1 MQVVLDYE
9 TRSEADLKSLGAYEY
24 ARHPSTEIICA
35 GIKID
40 QKPAKLWLPKM
51 GGDKLVDTLLKAD
64 QIVVHNKIFEDVI
77 TRFVLSKYTDA
88 RFEIPHEAWRCS
100 AAKAAMHGLPRDL
113 ERASRV
119 LNLATQKDMEGNRL
133 VKKYMKPRT
142 AWKKWREALDLGEA
156 FDWEEPKKYFDD
168 PEELEKIYKY
178 CLTDVET
185 EYLLDKALTDLPPT
199 EREIWRLNQ
208 KMNLRGVAVDVT
220 TSRLILSMIE
230 SLQKNLTK
238 ELIKITGGAVDSAQ
252 KRAKFLEWL
261 QANGCNMKT
270 LTADAVK
277 AELTGQKSGA
287 VKRALEIRQALSKS
301 STKKYEMLLNRAGD
315 TGRVRDLAMY
325 HGAHTGRDS
334 GTGLQVHNLPKGKIK
349 DTDKAIDVVAMGD
362 TKLIEL
368 LYGDPFTVFSS
379 VIRGMITASQ
389 NHVMYAAD
397 FNAIECRVVNYLAG
411 ETSVLE
417 DFKSGTDLYVKM
429 AKRVGSESRQYGKTI
444 ELACLAGDTKVLT
457 PRGWVCLNKISLT
470 DKIWDGFNWV
480 NHSGLVKKGFQR
492 CINVAGV
499 KLTPDHLLWSRR
511 GWIPAREALK
521 DLGEYQRLV
530 KNLAVSPL
538 SDIGPEYAA
547 GSWVSKCNAIA
558 SGLHIWFRSTTSAME
573 NLANAMLALKNQRR
587 IGSSGMMVTLNFC
600 PMMST
605 GEGSSI
611 ALVPPSLGAIAQR
624 PNNMPHTAAEGSPF
638 IKNGEMIGDLFSRI
652 SKPLRGGI
660 NRTSKWIG
668 SITIKGMRR
677 VISALYLGRI
687 TTKINARLKRYKKK
701 MIDSENS
708 CAVYDL
714 AYCGPLNRFTV
725 LSDFGPILVH
735 NCGFGMGADKL
746 RQTSIA
752 WGVNEGRG
760 ITDEEADIAVKA
772 YRASHPNV
780 VRFWHQTERAAIR
793 AVRLGGERV
802 KLKNGLEW
810 YLEGRFLKCR
820 LPSGRSLHYFG
831 PEVRREL
838 TPWAEIRPRL
848 YHWHIDSLTKQWICS
863 PTYGGKL
870 VENIVQAV
878 ARDIMFEAALRIERH
893 GYKYLMSIHDEIV
906 AESKNGDLKEYE
918 SLLNVVPAW
927 APGLPVLAKGWSG
940 FRFKKS

>member
-1 MQVVLDYE
+1 MQVVLDFE

-35 GIKID
+35 GYKID
-40 QKPAKLWLPKM
+40 ETPAKIWLPKM
-51 GGDKLVDTLLKAD
+51 GGDKLVDVLLKAD

-77 TRFVLSKYTDA
+77 TRFVLAKYTDA

-133 VKKYMKPRT
+133 IKKYMKPRT
-142 AWKKWREALDLGEA
+142 VWKKWRVALDLGEA
-156 FDWEEPKKYFDD
+156 HDWEEPKKYFDD
-168 PEELEKIYKY
+168 PDEIEKIYKY

-185 EYLLDKALTDLPPT
+185 EYLLDKALTDLPIT

-208 KMNLRGVAVDVT
+208 NMNLRGVAVDVD
-220 TSRLILSMIE
+220 TSRLILDMIDK
-230 SLQKNLTK
+230 LQKDLTS
-238 ELIKITGGAVDSAQ
+238 ELYDITGGAVDSAQ
-252 KRAKFLEWL
+252 KRAKFLAWAAAQGHE
-261 QANGCNMKT
+261 MKT

-277 AELTGQKSGA
+277 EELKVLKKGP

-301 STKKYEMLLNRAGD
+301 STKKYEMLLKRAGSD
-315 TGRVRDLAMY
+315 GRVRDLAMY

-349 DTDKAIDVVAMGD
+349 NTDEAIEVVALGD
-362 TKLIEL
+362 IKLIEL
-368 LYGDPFTVFSS
+368 LYGDPFSVFSS
-379 VIRGMITASQ
+379 VIRGMITASH

-397 FNAIECRVVNYLAG
+397 FNAIEARVVNYLAG
-411 ETSVLE
+411 ETSVLD
-417 DFKSGTDLYVKM
+417 DFKNGTDLYVKM
-429 AKRVGSESRQYGKTI
+429 AKRVGSESRAYGKCV
-444 ELACLAGDTKVLT
+444 ELAC
-457 PRGWVCLNKISLT
+457 
-470 DKIWDGFNWV
+470 GF
-480 NHSGLVKKGFQR
+480 S
-492 CINVAGV
+492 
-499 KLTPDHLLWSRR
+499 
-511 GWIPAREALK
+511 
-521 DLGEYQRLV
+521 
-530 KNLAVSPL
+530 
-538 SDIGPEYAA
+538 
-547 GSWVSKCNAIA
+547 
-558 SGLHIWFRSTTSAME
+558 
-573 NLANAMLALKNQRR
+573 
-587 IGSSGMMVTLNFC
+587 
-600 PMMST
+600 
-605 GEGSSI
+605 
-611 ALVPPSLGAIAQR
+611 
-624 PNNMPHTAAEGSPF
+624 
-638 IKNGEMIGDLFSRI
+638 
-652 SKPLRGGI
+652 
-660 NRTSKWIG
+660 
-668 SITIKGMRR
+668 
-677 VISALYLGRI
+677 
-687 TTKINARLKRYKKK
+687 
-701 MIDSENS
+701 
-708 CAVYDL
+708 
-714 AYCGPLNRFTV
+714 
-725 LSDFGPILVH
+725 
-735 NCGFGMGADKL
+735 MGADKL

-780 VRFWHQTERAAIR
+780 VKFWHQTERAAIR
-793 AVRLGGERV
+793 AARSAGERV

-870 VENIVQAV
+870 CIAEGTKVLTHLRGWINIEQVLQTDLVWDGVDWVEHGGLKFNGVKKVIWAYGAQFTPDHLILTESGWRDASSSKRYKRAPCGIPKGFELSWIKRAQIALENRVHMWAPYYFTRRRDVETEKKRSESIVRMQKEKEHISIKQHPRIIRPSGVLGLAEYARSVSFTISPSVGKLRSERYTSLQKMAKIVCKFLGGYGRRISERFNFRSDRQRWGLYSEQLPMDHIQSASKQSPQFKKVYDLINCGPLNRFTVWAGGAPLLVHNCENIVQAV